1 MPQRAIELILAR
13 QLASGLAV
21 AVLLVD
27 AQGDLLYINEPAEAI
42 FGRRFDEID
51 SLPLAERGHVL
62 APRDRDGN
70 ALPTSELPGIVAIR
84 IKRPVHASFWI
95 NALDGRPRA
104 TESTAIPLQGVDDSI
119 VGSMILIWLVDMAPP
134 EEMQPVGA
142 VRLAVPLSER
152 SSGG

>member
-27 AQGDLLYINEPAEAI
+27 ARADLLYINEPAEEI

-70 ALPTSELPGIVAIR
+70 PLPSSDLPGIVAIR
-84 IKRPVHASFWI
+84 TNRPVHASFWI
-95 NALDGRPRA
+95 EGLDGRQRA
-104 TESTAIPLQGVDDSI
+104 TESTAIPLRGVDNTV
-119 VGSMILIWLVDMAPP
+119 VGAMVMIWLAEVPPP
-134 EEMQPVGA
+134 EELQPVGA
-142 VRLAVPLSER
+142 VPLAVPVPDR
-152 SSGG
+152 TSGG